1 MIERL
6 SMSKV
11 RAVSGAADQVFSS
24 LSNGLIIYAVAVV
37 TAAQNFGQIA
47 LLLTLLAAAIGALRG
62 ALGTPLLLMAGRA
75 RSDIRREGSF
85 AVTSALLVSPIVGG
99 LIWAVA
105 GSGIRLPAILI
116 IVATPIVLVEDV
128 LRYVAIAQGRPHVAA
143 LWDGVWLAGS
153 AALLVAT
160 WVHLPVATTAYLI
173 GGWTALAFLA
183 LVGMLVGV
191 RVGPRLRQYSAWI
204 SDGWQHRARYG
215 TDSGLEQTM
224 AFAVLLFV
232 AVVLSPEVTAALRG
246 ATALLAPVSIAAN
259 AIPLVVIPESRRL
272 DMPPPQVWSSLARIA
287 LVLTSGSLLI
297 GVALFFMPLTVGELV
312 LGRTFEA
319 AQAIVPIIAFEY
331 AIGAWIIAATVF
343 LRTFNR
349 SADALKLKVSW
360 VLVVLVT
367 VFGGAV
373 LFRTAAGVAVGGAT
387 ATTFIAAVVLL
398 RFKPWAT
405 PASPSRPERLQPVA
419 PDSSPPSA
427 ATTGGHTEAAGACAA
442 HDLLNAGMPRPMP
455 LATRL
460 RLHETAQVNG
470 ALITLWIFA
479 TLAVFTPAAIIR
491 FTGIPTNSYWLWSLP
506 VIAICAARFAWLIG
520 NGERRLFE
528 MIFWGY
534 SYAFLGLAALC
545 QLRDNEFPRT
555 NPRIDITYTGAG
567 ALIAIVGCCAFLA
580 GAGLDNVTSLG
591 RQAAKRTHD
600 VVKQGFTIN
609 YSRTMLLC
617 AFAILFNIYYSS
629 QVGWI
634 QFLQS
639 RLEASEAE
647 ADAWSA
653 ADNNLGVLMRACSAM
668 SLLVA
673 FIALMRFRNEARRAR
688 MSGENVSS
696 TVMRSNMALTV
707 IVGILLANTM
717 NPISNARYLAGT
729 AIFAAAAAFGL
740 FATRHRFRVSACG
753 FLAGV
758 FIIFPLLDAF
768 RWSRQAELKSTNPI
782 DSMLSGDFDS
792 FVQLMNGYLVGERE
806 GIVPGKQFSAVLLF
820 WLPRTLWTHKPIDTG
835 FYIANERG
843 YTFTNISAPLWIEF
857 YLNGGWVLLAVGM
870 FALGFGMHRWDT
882 RLDAQFD
889 VYRMPGLLACIL
901 PFYLMILLRGSFL
914 QATSFLFF
922 ILVFSA
928 FVQRKKAKTRPRAPT
943 GGPPEPQPALGVE
956 HLRTNYVRA

>member
-47 LLLTLLAAAIGALRG
+47 LLLTLLVAAVGVLRG

-191 RVGPRLRQYSAWI
+191 RVGPRLRQCPAWI

-215 TDSGLEQTM
+215 TESGLEQTM
-224 AFAVLLFV
+224 LFAVLLFV

-246 ATALLAPVSIAAN
+246 AWALLAPVAIASSAV
-259 AIPLVVIPESRRL
+259 PLVVIPESRRR
-272 DMPPPQVWSSLARIA
+272 DMPRPQVWSSLARIA
-287 LVLTSGSLLI
+287 LVVSSGSLLI

-331 AIGAWIIAATVF
+331 AIGAWIFAVIFF

-349 SADALKLKVSW
+349 SADVLKLKVSW

-373 LFRTAAGVAVGGAT
+373 LFRTAAGVAVGIAT
-387 ATTFIAAVVLL
+387 ATTFIAAVMLL

-405 PASPSRPERLQPVA
+405 PASPSGPERLQPVA
-419 PDSSPPSA
+419 LHSSRAGRTSRGA
-427 ATTGGHTEAAGACAA
+427 HREATGPFAA
-442 HDLLNAGMPRPMP
+442 HDPLNAGVPRPMP
-455 LATRL
+455 PATRL
-460 RLHETAQVNG
+460 RPHEIAQVNG

-479 TLAVFTPAAIIR
+479 TLAVFTPAVIIR
-491 FTGIPTNSYWLWSLP
+491 FTGTPINSYWLWSMP
-506 VIAICAARFAWLIG
+506 VIAICAARFAWLVG

-534 SYAFLGLAALC
+534 SYGFLGLAPLT
-545 QLRDNEFPRT
+545 QLRENLWPDVV
-555 NPRIDITYTGAG
+555 PRIDVTYTGAA

-591 RQAAKRTHD
+591 RCWRAAKRTHD
-600 VVKQGFTIN
+600 VVKQVFTIN

-617 AFAILFNIYYSS
+617 AFAILVNIYYLSH
-629 QVGWI
+629 VGWI

-639 RLEASEAE
+639 REEASA
-647 ADAWSA
+647 AAAAAWPSSIHL
-653 ADNNLGVLMRACSAM
+653 DVIVGACSAM
-668 SLLVA
+668 ALLVA

-688 MSGENVSS
+688 MWGENVSS

-753 FLAGV
+753 FLAGMFV
-758 FIIFPLLDAF
+758 IFPLADAF
-768 RWSRQAELKSTNPI
+768 RFSRQAELKATNPI
-782 DSMLSGDFDS
+782 QSLLSNDFDS
-792 FVQLMNGYLVGERE
+792 FAELMNGYLVGARE
-806 GIVPGKQFSAVLLF
+806 GIAPGRQFSGVLFF
-820 WLPRTLWTHKPIDTG
+820 WVPRTMWTHKPIDTG
-835 FYIANERG
+835 LYIADGRG
-843 YTFTNISAPLWIEF
+843 YSFGNISSPLWIEF

-870 FALGFGMHRWDT
+870 FALGFGLHRWDT

-889 VYRMPGLLACIL
+889 VYRMPGLLGCIL
-901 PFYLMILLRGSFL
+901 PFFLMILLRGSLL
-914 QATSFLFF
+914 QATSYLFF

-928 FVQRKKAKTRPRAPT
+928 LVQRKKAKTRPRASI
-943 GGPPEPQPALGVE
+943 GPPEPRPALGVE
-956 HLRTNYVRA
+956 HLRTNYVYA